1 MNISVGHID
10 ALQPTTPLLAFGA
23 WESAP
28 LPKAQASLSETDDWA
43 GSFKQTLLLDPRGA
57 LPATDR
63 LAPGDIAQAI
73 ARAVMLARHLTNAG
87 NAILEY
93 GAAQPGAPS
102 ICLVGKAIMSDT
114 GGSSIQPADKL
125 DEMKT
130 DMSSAGDLLKILSE
144 LMIEVINTGAEGR
157 IVLADALFYAQRFA
171 PAALSHVVGSYLWVD
186 MDIAGTVWADTRTRA
201 HIPKGAT
208 GVGVRLLTQRLQTWA
223 EAHR

>member
-23 WESAP
+23 WEGAP
-28 LPKAQASLSETDDWA
+28 LPEAQASLIETDDWA
-43 GSFKQTLLLDPRGA
+43 GSFKQTLLIDPRG
-57 LPATDR
+57 
-63 LAPGDIAQAI
+63 
-73 ARAVMLARHLTNAG
+73 
-87 NAILEY
+87 
-93 GAAQPGAPS
+93 
-102 ICLVGKAIMSDT
+102 
-114 GGSSIQPADKL
+114 
-125 DEMKT
+125 
-130 DMSSAGDLLKILSE
+130 AGDLLKTLSE
-144 LMIEVINTGAEGR
+144 LTIQVINTGAEGR

-171 PAALSHVVGSYLWVD
+171 PAALWHVVGSYPWVD